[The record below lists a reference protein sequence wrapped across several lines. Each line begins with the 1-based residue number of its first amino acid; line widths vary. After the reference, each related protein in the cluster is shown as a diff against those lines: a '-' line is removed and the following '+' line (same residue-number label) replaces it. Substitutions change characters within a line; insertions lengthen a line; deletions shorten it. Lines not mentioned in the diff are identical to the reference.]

1 MSFALRV
8 LALVYFWQFA
18 AMGALLPFLPPY
30 LANRGFSPS
39 DIGWLLASMTVLR
52 IVAPTIWGYVADR
65 TGARVRVVQMV
76 W

>member
-30 LANRGFSPS
+30 LENRGFSHS
-39 DIGWLLASMTVLR
+39 DIGWLLACMTALR
-52 IVAPTIWGYVADR
+52 VVAPTIWGYIADR
-65 TGARVRVVQMV
+65 TGARVRVVQI
-76 W
+76 